1 MKFFGYEIR
10 KLPPQMTSPVPNAY
24 IDTRELLAMMGRRGG
39 CIDTSTPFGQAQAYG
54 SCSIVASIVAKK
66 VSAISE
72 ARFWVQDMEGN
83 DLASQPAE
91 VERMMQPNPYQTLS
105 ELVCMVEFFTQVFG
119 KAYLLRIEPQG
130 FAGDFELYVVPNP
143 WVTENEKVVQDDEN
157 PFAPMAHIR
166 DYTLSLD
173 GGATLTVTKEQM
185 TEIGDVTYA
194 PNRLGGAVSRLVSLE
209 EPVNTFVAS
218 YEAANELLANRGM
231 LGLLSLTSG
240 DATTDNIVPM
250 NKREKEDV
258 MAQMRQY
265 GILRGQM
272 HLAVTMFNAS
282 YIPISSTITDLG
294 LTDIQR
300 GCKRDIAYT
309 YQVPSIL
316 LDVEGS
322 TFSNYGEAKMEFYVG
337 DIIPSAKHILRAL
350 NRLYGFEGFTVN
362 PFFDHLEMFQN
373 AKRQQAAGLTSLV
386 TALTTAVQT
395 GLMDAAQARE
405 ELQKYL
411 V

>member
-1 MKFFGYEIR
+1 MKFFGYELR
-10 KLPPQMTSPVPNAY
+10 KLPPQGMLPAPNAY
-24 IDTRELLAMMGRRGG
+24 IDARELLSMMGRTGG
-39 CIDTSTPFGQAQAYG
+39 RINTSTPYGQAQAYA
-54 SCSIVASIVAKK
+54 SCSIVSAIVAKK
-66 VSAISE
+66 VSAISD
-72 ARFWVQDMEGN
+72 ARYWAQDLEGN
-83 DLASQPAE
+83 DLSSQPAD
-91 VERMMQPNPYQTLS
+91 VQRMMQPNPYQTLS

-119 KAYLLRIEPQG
+119 KAYLLRVEPQG
-130 FAGDFELYVVPNP
+130 FSGEFELYVVPNP
-143 WVTENEKVVQDDEN
+143 WVTENEKVTPDVDN
-157 PFAPMAHIR
+157 PFAPLSHIR
-166 DYTLSLD
+166 DYTLTLV
-173 GGATLTVTKEQM
+173 GGATLTVSKDQM

-218 YEAANELLANRGM
+218 YEAANELLVNRGM

-240 DATTDNIVPM
+240 DTMTDTIVPM
-250 NKREKEDV
+250 TKKEKEDV

-272 HLAVTMFNAS
+272 HIAVTMFNAS
-282 YIPISSTITDLG
+282 YIPLSSNITDLG

-322 TFSNYGEAKMEFYVG
+322 TFSNYGQAKIEFYVG

-362 PFFDHLEMFQN
+362 PFFDHLEMFQE

-395 GLMDAAQARE
+395 GLMGAAEARE